1 MGKLSKPIPLFFTT
15 LPGSFELDNNGAV
28 KYSLIVVAEPNQVYS
43 GLYEGNK
50 RSGSKLSVSSGD
62 GCIHFMRAV
71 GNLIEV
77 HGDVLPKIYEMEFS
91 QIIFFKSR
99 KTHDWNKWQS
109 DGVQFGTHRFYKT
122 TGRTG
127 RNNRICTRYD
137 TEDSSNLLNKMVSN
151 T

>member
-1 MGKLSKPIPLFFTT
+1 MGKLSKPISLVFHHPAGEFRAGQQRSRKV
-15 LPGSFELDNNGAV
+15 PAV
-28 KYSLIVVAEPNQVYS
+28 KYSLIVVAEPNQVYA

-91 QIIFFKSR
+91 QINFF
-99 KTHDWNKWQS
+99 Q
-109 DGVQFGTHRFYKT
+109 V
-122 TGRTG
+122 
-127 RNNRICTRYD
+127 
-137 TEDSSNLLNKMVSN
+137 TENS
-151 T
+151 